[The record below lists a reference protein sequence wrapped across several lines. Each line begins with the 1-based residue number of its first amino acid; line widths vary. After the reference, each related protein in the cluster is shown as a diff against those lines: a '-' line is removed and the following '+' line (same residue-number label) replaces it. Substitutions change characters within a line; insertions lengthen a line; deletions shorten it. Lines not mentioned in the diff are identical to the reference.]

1 MKDEPAITKFE
12 QDLRDFFPDIFKLH
26 SYSKSDKF
34 LWEAVYALLEMR
46 DKDLTGE
53 VTIRYNSGKI
63 ERIYQGVNKT
73 AYESTKPYLDKS

>member
-1 MKDEPAITKFE
+1 
-12 QDLRDFFPDIFKLH
+12 
-26 SYSKSDKF
+26 
-34 LWEAVYALLEMR
+34 MR

-73 AYESTKPYLDKS
+73 AYESNKPYLDKS